1 MIYKINTS
9 ENSIEQVKENTF
21 GELSFKEREH
31 LQEWIAKNPESLNEE
46 LLIVQKEFA
55 GFDDTNER
63 LDLLALDKDGNLVI
77 IENKL
82 DDTGRDV
89 VWQALKY
96 TSYCSTLTTEQIIKI
111 YQSYL
116 NSIGSEEDSKE
127 LILEFLQIEN
137 SSKLI
142 LNSNDQRIMFVAN
155 NYRKEVTSTVFWLL
169 EHEIQIQC
177 FKATPFSM
185 SDQLL
190 LNIEQIIP
198 PPDTKELM
206 ISINEKKKEKQK
218 SDTIIESENRLN
230 RFWSQFKQFFADS
243 GHEHL
248 DRVSVKPRYYIGF
261 GKGFARFNFVIGRGG
276 YRVEMYFQKDE
287 EKIFF
292 DEMYKHKKEIESSF
306 GRELIWQRLDNKKA
320 SRIKIET
327 SGDSWDDFYNE
338 DWSERFEWFVN
349 TFDKLYPAI
358 FPVWER
364 VQENLR

>member
-9 ENSIEQVKENTF
+9 KNSIEQLKENTF
-21 GELSFKEREH
+21 GELSFKEREN

-63 LDLLALDKDGNLVI
+63 LDLLALDKDGNLVV

-82 DDTGRDV
+82 DDSGRDV

-96 TSYCSTLTTEQIIKI
+96 TSYCSTLTTEQIVKI
-111 YQSYL
+111 FQDYL
-116 NSIGSEEDSKE
+116 VSINSEEDSKE

-142 LNSNDQRIMFVAN
+142 LNNNDQRIIFVAN

-169 EHEIQIQC
+169 EHDIQIQC

-185 SDQLL
+185 PGQLL

-218 SDTIIESENRLN
+218 SDIVIESENRLI
-230 RFWSQFKQFFADS
+230 RFWNQFKQSFSDS
-243 GHEHL
+243 GHDYL
-248 DRVSVKPRYYIGF
+248 DRVSAKPRYYIGF
-261 GKGFARFNFVIGRGG
+261 GKGIARFNFVIGRGG
-276 YRVEMYFQKDE
+276 YRVELYFLKDE
-287 EKIFF
+287 EKILFN
-292 DEMYKHKKEIESSF
+292 EMYKYKEEIENSF
-306 GRELIWQRLDNKKA
+306 GEELIWQRLDNKKA
-320 SRIKIET
+320 SRIKFEL
-327 SGDSWDDFYNE
+327 SGEGWDDFYSEN
-338 DWSERFEWFVN
+338 WSECFEEFIEV
-349 TFDKLYPAI
+349 FDKFYPAI
-358 FPVWER
+358 FPVWEK
-364 VQENLR
+364 VQEDLK